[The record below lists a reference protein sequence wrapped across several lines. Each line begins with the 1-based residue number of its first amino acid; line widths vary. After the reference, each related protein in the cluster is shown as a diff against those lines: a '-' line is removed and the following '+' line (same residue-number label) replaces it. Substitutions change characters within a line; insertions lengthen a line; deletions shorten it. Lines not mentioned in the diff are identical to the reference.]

1 MLVSRYGELSMKKKK
16 GRVAPLQRMFFV
28 LSVLLA
34 AVFAPFG
41 GKVQAAVAD
50 HIITDTV
57 DPDGITINLFDY
69 WLTAQNE
76 NGQTGSR
83 DSDIGI
89 NQNHSLKFGATQG
102 AGINAWGSGEIHQG
116 IVSGL
121 LGEDGY
127 PILAGDQ
134 GESLA

>member
-69 WLTAQNE
+69 WLKRRTRTDRPVQETAIS
-76 NGQTGSR
+76 GSIR
-83 DSDIGI
+83 I
-89 NQNHSLKFGATQG
+89 T
-102 AGINAWGSGEIHQG
+102 
-116 IVSGL
+116 V
-121 LGEDGY
+121 
-127 PILAGDQ
+127 
-134 GESLA
+134 